1 MRFAGGFAVAGCV
14 QAATLKIELPA
25 WSELRQPRAWP
36 DWKALPMA
44 YAKTS
49 ERREKRLLREQM
61 RAMGLGYRDIA
72 SEFARRYKMRPRAA
86 WRESYGWSLQDTADR
101 INEYRGNTGLDP
113 GGIAA
118 MTAPHLSEY
127 ENWPGHRPEPTG
139 RRPTPYLL
147 AVLAAVYDCAVTDLI
162 DLADREHLRPADL
175 LILDRYSQTAAVPVH
190 VDHGQAAPPTPG
202 RQPEYRQ
209 DVPPLDGTL
218 AAAGRDL
225 GVPDIPRLLSFVVGE
240 RQEEQDPVRRRT
252 FVGLTGASLVS
263 AMLAE
268 SASGGPPAETEA
280 LASVLTGHTA
290 SLALEPGQPSGTG
303 TLAAEVDAARRVY
316 QACRYSELARL
327 LPGLLDRLNSACAM
341 LAGDARSEACALSAD
356 AHHVAAGLLLKL
368 DDQGLASLAADRSM
382 RAAQASADPLTIG
395 ASARIIT
402 HTLMS
407 GGHLVA
413 AVSAA
418 SSHAARLDHDMEPAT
433 PDALSVYGALLLR
446 GSVAA
451 AQHGNRGIAH
461 ELLGEADE
469 AARRLGMD
477 ADGNLRGTAF
487 GPANAMVH
495 RVNIAVTLGDAGTA
509 IDVARRVDLGKI
521 TVTERKATLL
531 LDVSRAFFQ
540 WGRHEQAYSALRAAE
555 ATAPQEVTGRPS
567 VHRLVRD
574 LRTTAPASIRRD
586 VDQFAT
592 QIGVTS

>member
-1 MRFAGGFAVAGCV
+1 
-14 QAATLKIELPA
+14 
-25 WSELRQPRAWP
+25 
-36 DWKALPMA
+36 MA

-61 RAMGLGYRDIA
+61 RSLGLGYRDIA
-72 SEFARRYKMRPRAA
+72 AEFARRYRLRPRAA
-86 WRESYGWSLQDTADR
+86 WREAYGWSLQDTADR
-101 INEYRGNTGLDP
+101 INEFRGNTGLDP
-113 GGIAA
+113 GGIAS

-127 ENWPGHRPEPTG
+127 ENWPGHGPEPTG

-147 AVLAAVYDCAVTDLI
+147 AILAAVYDCAVTDLV

-175 LILDRYSQTAAVPVH
+175 LILDKYSQTAAVPAR
-190 VDHGQAAPPTPG
+190 VDHGQSAPPAPG
-202 RQPEYRQ
+202 RQSEHRQ

-225 GVPDIPRLLSFVVGE
+225 GAPDIPGLLSLIAGE
-240 RQEEQDPVRRRT
+240 RQEEKDPVRRRT

-268 SASGGPPAETEA
+268 SASGRPPAETEA
-280 LASVLTGHTA
+280 LASVLIGHAA
-290 SLALEPGQPSGTG
+290 SLALEPDQPSSTG
-303 TLAAEVDAARRVY
+303 TLAAEVDAARRAY

-327 LPGLLDRLNSACAM
+327 LPGLLGRLNSACAM
-341 LAGDARSEACALSAD
+341 LPGDARSEACALSAD
-356 AHHVAAGLLLKL
+356 AYHVAAGLLLKL

-382 RAAQASADPLTIG
+382 RAAQASGDPVTIG

-407 GGHLVA
+407 GGHMVA

-418 SSHAARLDHDMEPAT
+418 SSHAARLDHDMKPAT
-433 PDALSVYGALLLR
+433 PDSLSVYGALLLR

-451 AQHGNRGIAH
+451 AHHGNRRIAH

-477 ADGNLRGTAF
+477 ADGNLRWTAF
-487 GPANAMVH
+487 GLANALVH

-509 IDVARRVDLGKI
+509 IDVARRVDLSKI

-540 WGRHEQAYSALRAAE
+540 WGRHEQAYTALRAAE
-555 ATAPQEVTGRPS
+555 STAPEEVAGRPS

-574 LRTTAPASIRRD
+574 LRTAAPASIRRD

-592 QIGVTS
+592 RIGVTS